1 MLVIMSKRLMN
12 DFIQILATKL
22 LRLLAISKPANI
34 FFLPT
39 RGIKADMTQIKT
51 FLSEQENF
59 CEKNSK
65 FEQSW

>member
-1 MLVIMSKRLMN
+1 MN

-22 LRLLAISKPANI
+22 LRFLAISKPANI

-51 FLSEQENF
+51 FLSEQ
-59 CEKNSK
+59 KKISRK
-65 FEQSW
+65 KL